1 MRPVDVDH
9 PATPPA
15 AALSLFAQLTDSAM
29 RSFGGLLDMQ
39 HRLTHQM
46 VSSLA
51 LQQQDKT
58 TQLQDWLNQR
68 TNSLHDSLEQGV
80 QASKELYVATTHAQ
94 ADWLQASERLFHTA
108 NLNLLATVRR
118 MTPTDGLPAV
128 AIEPLCKAMHAG
140 SCAVESMAK
149 VTRQVT
155 QFAGTNLGNAA
166 VHAARAAREELAP
179 RHRSG
184 IRHH

>member
-1 MRPVDVDH
+1 MRPVDIDH

-15 AALSLFAQLTDSAM
+15 TLALFVQLTDSAI
-29 RSFGGLLDMQ
+29 RNFGGLLDMQ
-39 HRLTHQM
+39 NRLTHQM

-51 LQQQDKT
+51 QQQQNKS
-58 TQLQDWLNQR
+58 TQLQDWLRQR
-68 TNSLHDSLEQGV
+68 TNTLHDSLEQSV

-108 NLNLLATVRR
+108 NRNLLATMHR
-118 MTPTDGLPAV
+118 MALADGLPAV

-140 SCAVESMAK
+140 GCAVESMTKA
-149 VTRQVT
+149 TRQVT

-166 VHAARAAREELAP
+166 IHAARAAREELEP
-179 RHRSG
+179 KHRSG
-184 IRHH
+184 CRHH